1 MKTEREVENMVDIE
15 TEIKELIK
23 ESDLCCYDEDDD
35 LIKSIRQHLV
45 NIKNAIDDA
54 YNLIELWYRN
64 GCEFP
69 FETYINVGGEEKFI
83 SFDNI
88 RQMLFTV
95 HLLE

>member
-1 MKTEREVENMVDIE
+1 MVDIE
-15 TEIKELIK
+15 TEIRELIK
-23 ESDLCCYDEDDD
+23 LADMNYFDNDDD
-35 LIKSIRQHLV
+35 IDVAKSIRERLS
-45 NIKNAIDDA
+45 NIKSAIDDT
-54 YNLIELWYRN
+54 YNIIELWYQG

-69 FETYINVGGEEKFI
+69 FEICLNVGGEERLI